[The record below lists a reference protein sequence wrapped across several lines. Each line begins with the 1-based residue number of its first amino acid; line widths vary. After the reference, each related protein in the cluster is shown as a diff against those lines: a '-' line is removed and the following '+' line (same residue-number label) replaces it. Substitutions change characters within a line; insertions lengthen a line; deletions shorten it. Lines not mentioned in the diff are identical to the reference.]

1 MKIDYD
7 ELCDFYISI
16 CNMIF
21 TEIDAF
27 YPNTYEDL
35 VVEYSDEYLKA
46 YSYLQRAGLRLEQI
60 KDMKQYYDEEDFKY
74 FGLENLYIVR
84 NKIEH
89 YLNDVEIE
97 FADSVYTYNQYDDIY
112 VDFKKERLTTKA
124 SEKFAYY
131 ETKLLQRN
139 EYDYVLN
146 SLTLLSSDI
155 KNIID
160 SIKESKYVKN
170 IHNKKLNKMNKL
182 VKEITGDIKND
193 M

>member
-21 TEIDAF
+21 TEIDVF
-27 YPNTYEDL
+27 YPNTYEDT
-35 VVEYSDEYLKA
+35 VVKYSEEYLKA

-112 VDFKKERLTTKA
+112 ADFKKERLTTKA

-139 EYDYVLN
+139 EYDYILN
-146 SLTLLSSDI
+146 SLTLLNSDI
-155 KNIID
+155 KNIIN
-160 SIKESKYVKN
+160 SIKESKYMKN

-182 VKEITGDIKND
+182 IKEITGDIKND

>member
-7 ELCDFYISI
+7 EICDFYISI

-21 TEIDAF
+21 TEIDVF
-27 YPNTYEDL
+27 YPNTYEDM
-35 VVEYSDEYLKA
+35 VVKYSDEYLKA
-46 YSYLQRAGLRLEQI
+46 YSYLQRAGWRLEEI
-60 KDMKQYYDEEDFKY
+60 KEMKQYYDEEDFKY
-74 FGLENLYIVR
+74 FGLENLYDVR
-84 NKIEH
+84 NRIEH

-97 FADSVYTYNQYDDIY
+97 FTDSVYTYNQYDDIY
-112 VDFKKERLTTKA
+112 ADFKKERLTTKA

-146 SLTLLSSDI
+146 SLTLLNSDI
-155 KNIID
+155 KNIIN

-182 VKEITGDIKND
+182 LKEITGDIKND

>member
-1 MKIDYD
+1 MINYD

-16 CNMIF
+16 YNMIF
-21 TEIDAF
+21 TEIDTF
-27 YPNTYEDL
+27 YPNTYEDM
-35 VVEYSDEYLKA
+35 VVKYSEEYLKA
-46 YSYLQRAGLRLEQI
+46 YSYLQRAGLRLEEV
-60 KDMKQYYDEEDFKY
+60 KEMKQYYDEEDFKY

-97 FADSVYTYNQYDDIY
+97 FTDSVYRYNQYDDIY
-112 VDFKKERLTTKA
+112 EDFKKERLTTKA

-131 ETKLLQRN
+131 EIKLLQRN

-146 SLTLLSSDI
+146 SLTLLNSDI
-155 KNIID
+155 KNIIN
-160 SIKESKYVKN
+160 SIKESRYVKN

-182 VKEITGDIKND
+182 LKEITGDIKND

>member
-1 MKIDYD
+1 MINYD

-21 TEIDAF
+21 TEIDTF
-27 YPNTYEDL
+27 YPNTYEDM
-35 VVEYSDEYLKA
+35 VVKYSEEYLKA
-46 YSYLQRAGLRLEQI
+46 YSYLQRAGLRLEEV
-60 KDMKQYYDEEDFKY
+60 KEMKQYYDEEDFKY

-84 NKIEH
+84 NRIEH

-97 FADSVYTYNQYDDIY
+97 FTDSVYRYNQYDDIY

-146 SLTLLSSDI
+146 SLTLLNSDI
-155 KNIID
+155 KNIIN
-160 SIKESKYVKN
+160 SIKESRYVKN

>member
-21 TEIDAF
+21 TEIDVF
-27 YPNTYEDL
+27 YPNTYEDM
-35 VVEYSDEYLKA
+35 VVKYSEEYLKA
-46 YSYLQRAGLRLEQI
+46 YSYLQRAGLRLEEV
-60 KDMKQYYDEEDFKY
+60 KEMKQYYDEEDFKY

-97 FADSVYTYNQYDDIY
+97 FTDSVYRYNQYDDIY
-112 VDFKKERLTTKA
+112 KDFKKERLTTKA

-131 ETKLLQRN
+131 EIKLLQRN

-146 SLTLLSSDI
+146 SLTLLNSDI
-155 KNIID
+155 KNIIN
-160 SIKESKYVKN
+160 SIKESRYVKN

-182 VKEITGDIKND
+182 LKEITGDIKND

>member
-1 MKIDYD
+1 
-7 ELCDFYISI
+7 
-16 CNMIF
+16 MIF
-21 TEIDAF
+21 TEIDTF
-27 YPNTYEDL
+27 YPNTYEDM
-35 VVEYSDEYLKA
+35 VVKYSEEYLKA
-46 YSYLQRAGLRLEQI
+46 YSYLQRAGLRLEEV
-60 KDMKQYYDEEDFKY
+60 KEMKQYYDEEDFKY

-84 NKIEH
+84 NRIEH

-97 FADSVYTYNQYDDIY
+97 FTDSVYRYNQYDDIY

-146 SLTLLSSDI
+146 SLTLLNSDI
-155 KNIID
+155 KNIIN
-160 SIKESKYVKN
+160 SIKESRYVKN

>member
-1 MKIDYD
+1 MINYD

-16 CNMIF
+16 YNMIF
-21 TEIDAF
+21 TEIDTF
-27 YPNTYEDL
+27 YPNTYEDM
-35 VVEYSDEYLKA
+35 VVKYSEEYLKA
-46 YSYLQRAGLRLEQI
+46 YSYLQRAGLRLEEV
-60 KDMKQYYDEEDFKY
+60 KEMKQYYDEEDFKY

-97 FADSVYTYNQYDDIY
+97 FTDSVYRYNQYDDIY

-146 SLTLLSSDI
+146 SLTLLNSDI
-155 KNIID
+155 KNIIN
-160 SIKESKYVKN
+160 SIKESRYVKN

>member
-1 MKIDYD
+1 MINYD

-21 TEIDAF
+21 TEIDTF
-27 YPNTYEDL
+27 YPNTYEDM
-35 VVEYSDEYLKA
+35 VVKYSEEYLKA
-46 YSYLQRAGLRLEQI
+46 YSYLQRAGLRLEEV
-60 KDMKQYYDEEDFKY
+60 KEMKQYYDEEDFKY

-97 FADSVYTYNQYDDIY
+97 FTDSVYRYNQYDDIY

-131 ETKLLQRN
+131 EIKLLQRN

-146 SLTLLSSDI
+146 SLTLLNSDI
-155 KNIID
+155 KNIIN
-160 SIKESKYVKN
+160 SIKESRYVKN

-182 VKEITGDIKND
+182 LKEITGDIKND

>member
-1 MKIDYD
+1 MINYD

-21 TEIDAF
+21 TEIDTF
-27 YPNTYEDL
+27 YPNTYEDM
-35 VVEYSDEYLKA
+35 VVKYSEEYLKA
-46 YSYLQRAGLRLEQI
+46 YSYLQRAGLRLEEV
-60 KDMKQYYDEEDFKY
+60 KEMKQYYDEEDFKY

-97 FADSVYTYNQYDDIY
+97 FTDSVYRYNQYDDIY
-112 VDFKKERLTTKA
+112 ADFKKERLTTKA

-155 KNIID
+155 KNIIN
-160 SIKESKYVKN
+160 SIKESRYVKN

>member
-1 MKIDYD
+1 MINYD

-21 TEIDAF
+21 TEIDTF
-27 YPNTYEDL
+27 YPNTYEDM
-35 VVEYSDEYLKA
+35 VVKYSEEYLKA
-46 YSYLQRAGLRLEQI
+46 YSYLQRAGLRLEEV
-60 KDMKQYYDEEDFKY
+60 KEMKQYYDEEDFKY

-97 FADSVYTYNQYDDIY
+97 FTDSVYRYNQYDDVY
-112 VDFKKERLTTKA
+112 KDFKKERLTTKA

-131 ETKLLQRN
+131 EIKLLQRN

-146 SLTLLSSDI
+146 SLTLLNSDI
-155 KNIID
+155 KNIIN
-160 SIKESKYVKN
+160 SIKESRYVKN

-182 VKEITGDIKND
+182 LKEITGDIKND

>member
-21 TEIDAF
+21 TEIDVF
-27 YPNTYEDL
+27 YPNTYEDM
-35 VVEYSDEYLKA
+35 VVKYSEEYLKA

-84 NKIEH
+84 NRIEH

-97 FADSVYTYNQYDDIY
+97 FTDSVYRYNQYDDIY

>member
-21 TEIDAF
+21 TEIDVF
-27 YPNTYEDL
+27 YPNTYEDT
-35 VVEYSDEYLKA
+35 VVKYSEEYLKA

-112 VDFKKERLTTKA
+112 ADFKKERLTTKA

-139 EYDYVLN
+139 EYDYILN
-146 SLTLLSSDI
+146 SLILLSSDI

-182 VKEITGDIKND
+182 IKEITGDIKND

>member
-21 TEIDAF
+21 TEIDVF
-27 YPNTYEDL
+27 YPNTYEDT
-35 VVEYSDEYLKA
+35 VVKYSEEYLKA

-112 VDFKKERLTTKA
+112 ADFKKERLTTKA
-124 SEKFAYY
+124 SEEFAYY

-139 EYDYVLN
+139 EYDYILN
-146 SLTLLSSDI
+146 SLTLLNSDI
-155 KNIID
+155 KNIIN
-160 SIKESKYVKN
+160 SIKESKYMKN

-182 VKEITGDIKND
+182 IKEITGDIKND

>member
-21 TEIDAF
+21 TEIDTF
-27 YPNTYEDL
+27 YPNTYEDM
-35 VVEYSDEYLKA
+35 VVKYSDEYLKA
-46 YSYLQRAGLRLEQI
+46 YSYLQRAGWRLEEV
-60 KDMKQYYDEEDFKY
+60 KEMKQYYDEEDFKY
-74 FGLENLYIVR
+74 FGLENLYDVR
-84 NKIEH
+84 NRIEH

-97 FADSVYTYNQYDDIY
+97 FTDSVYTYNQYDDIY
-112 VDFKKERLTTKA
+112 ADFKKERLTTKA

-146 SLTLLSSDI
+146 SLTLLNSDI
-155 KNIID
+155 KNIIN
-160 SIKESKYVKN
+160 SIKESRYVKN

-182 VKEITGDIKND
+182 IKEITGDIKND

>member
-1 MKIDYD
+1 MINYD

-21 TEIDAF
+21 TEIDTF
-27 YPNTYEDL
+27 YPNTYEDM
-35 VVEYSDEYLKA
+35 VVKYSEEYLKA
-46 YSYLQRAGLRLEQI
+46 YSYLQRAGLRLEEV
-60 KDMKQYYDEEDFKY
+60 KEMKQYYDEEDFKY

-84 NKIEH
+84 NRIEH

-97 FADSVYTYNQYDDIY
+97 FTDSVYRYNQYDDIY

-155 KNIID
+155 KNIIN
-160 SIKESKYVKN
+160 SIKESRYVKN

>member
-21 TEIDAF
+21 TEIDVF
-27 YPNTYEDL
+27 YPNTYEDT
-35 VVEYSDEYLKA
+35 VVKYSEEYLKA

-112 VDFKKERLTTKA
+112 ADFKKERLTTKA
-124 SEKFAYY
+124 SEKVAYY

-139 EYDYVLN
+139 EYDYILN

-182 VKEITGDIKND
+182 IKEITGDIKND

>member
-1 MKIDYD
+1 MINYD

-16 CNMIF
+16 YNMIF
-21 TEIDAF
+21 TEIDTF
-27 YPNTYEDL
+27 YPNTYEDM
-35 VVEYSDEYLKA
+35 VVKYSEEYLKA
-46 YSYLQRAGLRLEQI
+46 YSYLQRAGLRLEEV
-60 KDMKQYYDEEDFKY
+60 KEMKQYYDEEDFKY

-97 FADSVYTYNQYDDIY
+97 FTDSVYRYNQYDDIY

-131 ETKLLQRN
+131 EIKLLQRN

-155 KNIID
+155 KNIIN
-160 SIKESKYVKN
+160 SIKESRYVKN

>member
-7 ELCDFYISI
+7 EICDFYISI

-21 TEIDAF
+21 TEIDVF
-27 YPNTYEDL
+27 YPNTYEDM
-35 VVEYSDEYLKA
+35 VVKYSDEYLKA
-46 YSYLQRAGLRLEQI
+46 YSYLQRAGWRLEEV

-74 FGLENLYIVR
+74 FGLENLYDVR
-84 NKIEH
+84 NRIEH

-97 FADSVYTYNQYDDIY
+97 FTDSVYTYNQYDDIY
-112 VDFKKERLTTKA
+112 SDFKKERLTTKA

-146 SLTLLSSDI
+146 SLTLLNSDI
-155 KNIID
+155 KNIIN
-160 SIKESKYVKN
+160 SIKESRYVKN

-182 VKEITGDIKND
+182 LKEITGDIKND

>member
-21 TEIDAF
+21 TEIDVF
-27 YPNTYEDL
+27 YPNTYEDT
-35 VVEYSDEYLKA
+35 VVKYSEEYLKA

-112 VDFKKERLTTKA
+112 ADFKKERLTTKT

-139 EYDYVLN
+139 EYDYILN

-182 VKEITGDIKND
+182 IKEITGDIKND

>member
-21 TEIDAF
+21 TEIDVF
-27 YPNTYEDL
+27 YPNTYEDT
-35 VVEYSDEYLKA
+35 VVKYSEEYLKA

-112 VDFKKERLTTKA
+112 ADFKKERLTTKA

-139 EYDYVLN
+139 EYDYILN
-146 SLTLLSSDI
+146 FLTLLSSDI

>member
-21 TEIDAF
+21 TEIDTF
-27 YPNTYEDL
+27 YPNTYEDM
-35 VVEYSDEYLKA
+35 VVKYSEEYLKA
-46 YSYLQRAGLRLEQI
+46 YSYLQRAGLRLEEV
-60 KDMKQYYDEEDFKY
+60 KEMKQYYDEEDFKY

-97 FADSVYTYNQYDDIY
+97 FTDSVYRYNQYDDVY
-112 VDFKKERLTTKA
+112 KDFKKERLTTKA

-131 ETKLLQRN
+131 EIKLLQRN

-146 SLTLLSSDI
+146 SLTLLNSDI
-155 KNIID
+155 KNIIN
-160 SIKESKYVKN
+160 SIKESRYVKN

-182 VKEITGDIKND
+182 LKEITGDIKND

>member
-7 ELCDFYISI
+7 EICDFYISI

-21 TEIDAF
+21 TEIDVF
-27 YPNTYEDL
+27 YPNTYEDMT
-35 VVEYSDEYLKA
+35 VKYSDEYLKA
-46 YSYLQRAGLRLEQI
+46 YSYLQRAGWRLEQI
-60 KDMKQYYDEEDFKY
+60 KDMKQYYDEENFKY
-74 FGLENLYIVR
+74 FGLENLYNVR
-84 NKIEH
+84 NRIEH

-97 FADSVYTYNQYDDIY
+97 FSDSVYTYNQYDDIY
-112 VDFKKERLTTKA
+112 SDFKKERLTTKA

-146 SLTLLSSDI
+146 SLTLLNSDI
-155 KNIID
+155 KNIIN

-182 VKEITGDIKND
+182 IKEITGDIKND